1 MAVDPASYSHVTS
14 FVYSQA
20 DPNPQ
25 QALEKLAT
33 GDTIFISSVLA
44 EKYGLQL
51 GDQLAIKTRTGYRDF
66 LIAAIVVDY
75 YNQGMVIDGSWVD
88 MSRYFR
94 QKDANAYLINVE
106 DGYSI
111 SAVQDRIDKL
121 YGKRDRLTI
130 ISNQSLFESISVLM
144 EQAFSMF
151 DVLALI
157 AMMVGFF
164 GIANTLTMNVIE
176 RTQEIGMLR
185 GVGMTRS
192 QVVLMI
198 LAEAALMGLIGGIL
212 GIVFGIVL
220 SRIFMMAMTTMSG
233 YTLTYIL
240 PMERIIAAMVIAVII
255 SLLAA
260 FLPAFRAARIRILEA
275 IQYE

>member
-1 MAVDPASYSHVTS
+1 
-14 FVYSQA
+14 
-20 DPNPQ
+20 
-25 QALEKLAT
+25 
-33 GDTIFISSVLA
+33 
-44 EKYGLQL
+44 
-51 GDQLAIKTRTGYRDF
+51 
-66 LIAAIVVDY
+66 
-75 YNQGMVIDGSWVD
+75 
-88 MSRYFR
+88 
-94 QKDANAYLINVE
+94 
-106 DGYSI
+106 
-111 SAVQDRIDKL
+111 
-121 YGKRDRLTI
+121 
-130 ISNQSLFESISVLM
+130 M